1 METVPKIV
9 LENNDLLIID
19 KPVGMVTTKE
29 KTLVENTLEDW
40 LKNNHQNNLERN
52 GIMHRLDKNTSGLVV
67 VAKTQPAFDQIRKQF
82 LKRTIEKEYLALVIG
97 DFPFEAEIN
106 LPIGRKRGL
115 KLGKFGVV
123 VDGKKALT
131 GVKLIRKYLNS
142 EGKKVSL
149 VRVRLYTGRTHQ
161 IRVHLSHLGWPI
173 VGDSLYGQKNDQAF
187 HFLHS
192 ARLALVVNEKK
203 IEVESWPNH
212 WQDYLKTLNE
222 IS

>member
-1 METVPKIV
+1 METIPKIIF
-9 LENNDLLIID
+9 ENKDLLVID
-19 KPVGMVTTKE
+19 KPVGMVTTIE
-29 KTLVENTLEDW
+29 KTKQENTLESW
-40 LKNNHQNNLERN
+40 VKSNYNINLERS

-67 VAKTQPAFDQIRKQF
+67 VTKNKEAFDQIRKQF
-82 LKRTIEKEYLALVIG
+82 LKRTIQKEYLALVVG

-106 LPIGRKRGL
+106 LPIGRKRGA

-131 GVKLIRKYLNS
+131 GVKLIKKYKNI
-142 EGKKVSL
+142 EGKVVSL
-149 VRVRLYTGRTHQ
+149 VKVRLYTGRTHQ

-173 VGDSLYGQKNDQAF
+173 VGDSLYGQKTDKLF

-192 ARLALVVNEKK
+192 AKLVLTDESKEIV
-203 IEVESWPNH
+203 VESWPEH